1 MSIVIRKVEG
11 DRFVNFEVVAGYE
24 WRLREQ
30 VEALEDWLQK
40 NSHKLD
46 PRFRWVADIGFE
58 PRKGAMGGGPPLTLN
73 LMKHCLNANLEIYL
87 SEYPRTRTPSE
98 RGNQLRNELGAEIS
112 SVSSAMDYAEK
123 FLLAEAFDNL
133 DTFDDEPEH
142 EINIQAKLLIKLL
155 KSLQNHEAKRLFI
168 LYCLYDIP
176 DSNDNLPFKQLI
188 DALQPNE
195 IIPGN
200 QDKE

>member
-11 DRFVNFEVVAGYE
+11 DRFVNFEVIAGDKWE
-24 WRLREQ
+24 LREQ
-30 VEALEDWLQK
+30 VEAFEDWLQN

-46 PRFRWVADIGFE
+46 PQFRWVADIGFQ

-73 LMKHCLNANLEIYL
+73 LMKHCFNANLKIYL
-87 SEYPRTRTPSE
+87 SEYPRTRTLSE
-98 RGNQLRNELGAEIS
+98 RGYQLRDELRTEIS
-112 SVSSAMDYAEK
+112 SGSSAMDSAEK
-123 FLLAEAFDNL
+123 LLLAEAFDNL

-142 EINIQAKLLIKLL
+142 EIYIQAKLLIKLL

-176 DSNDNLPFKQLI
+176 DSNDNLPIKRLI

-195 IIPGN
+195 IIRGN